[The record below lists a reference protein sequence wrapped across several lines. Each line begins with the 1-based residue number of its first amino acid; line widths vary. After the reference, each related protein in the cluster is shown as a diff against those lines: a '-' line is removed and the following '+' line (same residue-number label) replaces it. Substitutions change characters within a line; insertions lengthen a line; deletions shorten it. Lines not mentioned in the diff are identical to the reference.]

1 MRAIAFSE
9 AQKASC
15 GRRLRGVVWTTGR
28 AETPEILLHRAR
40 CRRGRVL
47 LSDKQADMQGDSAF
61 FGKPAA
67 GACQQDLLATTCL
80 PHLGARSY
88 ADALKEARAE
98 GPRAHQEQ
106 GYVGVRGSFLARSSR
121 ACLHGKGRETL
132 DIALGTFLCAEAAAL
147 SVAMYRDDP
156 ESHMAFLATTTLRR
170 DC

>member
-61 FGKPAA
+61 FDKPAA

-132 DIALGTFLCAEAAAL
+132 DCT
-147 SVAMYRDDP
+147 RDF
-156 ESHMAFLATTTLRR
+156 SLRR
-170 DC
+170 GSGFVGCDVQGRPRKSHGLLGHQGSSIR